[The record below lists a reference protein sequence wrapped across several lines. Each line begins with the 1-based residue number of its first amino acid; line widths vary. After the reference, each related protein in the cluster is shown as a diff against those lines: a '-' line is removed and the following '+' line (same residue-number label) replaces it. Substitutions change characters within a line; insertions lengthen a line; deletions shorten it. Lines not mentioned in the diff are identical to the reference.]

1 MNISTL
7 VNKYRLNST
16 ETTILIFL
24 QDNVDET
31 KTLGIRGVAK
41 ACFTS
46 PATIINLAK
55 KMNYSG
61 YTELVFKIKEGLM
74 GDVIFSEETPTSHYD
89 VQHYQVGFNQLLA
102 DYQNKTIMI
111 LASGFSQIISN
122 YVNESLIIHGF
133 SSISNSH
140 LELLEPNRLRETLV
154 VAISESGETTSLKEI
169 VLRAQRSNLDILSF
183 TGNPQ
188 STIARASKLS
198 IHIKANSHFL
208 TDQHPPHLF
217 YGNTLNM
224 FELLL
229 SAYLQTG
236 IS

>member
-7 VNKYRLNST
+7 VNKYRLNGT
-16 ETTILIFL
+16 EQTILLFL
-24 QDNVDET
+24 QDNLAEIKD
-31 KTLGIRGVAK
+31 LGIRGVAK
-41 ACFTS
+41 HCYTS
-46 PATIINLAK
+46 PATIVNLAK

-61 YTELVFKIKEGLM
+61 YTELVFKIKEGIGAHDSPGNLQVSIS
-74 GDVIFSEETPTSHYD
+74 DYSDYQESFSE
-89 VQHYQVGFNQLLA
+89 LLTTYRQA
-102 DYQNKTIMI
+102 NMMI

-133 SSISNSH
+133 RSISNSH
-140 LELLEPNRLRETLV
+140 LELLEPEHMKETLV
-154 VAISESGETTSLKEI
+154 LTISESGETTSLKEI
-169 VLRAQRSNLDILSF
+169 ILRAQANGIDVISF

-188 STIARASKLS
+188 STIAQASSLS
-198 IHIKANSHFL
+198 IHIKTANQFSDEH
-208 TDQHPPHLF
+208 HAPHLF

-229 SAYLQTG
+229 SAYLQTV